1 MLVQAPNALR
11 VAGVTGAD
19 AESLLATLSPPFE
32 GPDTAP
38 EFPLSDESFVETWDK
53 YVSSPDIWLTLS
65 TALPQLRF
73 EISDM
78 QGQNPAYLAATKRGD
93 LSLAPNPADGLQ
105 LEAPEALSVTLHQ
118 TPAGRIPVL
127 EPATRSDFEALLR
140 AFLYR
145 CEPVAVPRS
154 MGAAMVSGFN
164 NWDRIARLKA
174 GWLASGNSEFD
185 WTAHFK
191 AEIVPNKSLY
201 QDRFIILSRGTYS
214 NVTADDLPGGQ
225 EKVLELSRVI
235 RLEHECAHYF
245 TRRVCGQMRNDLYD
259 ELMADYAGLVAATG
273 QFDAEL
279 FLMMIGL
286 TPDRALQPQARA
298 RIYLDQNLTPAAERG
313 MLRLL
318 AHAASVLDRLHR
330 DHIVPRL
337 GTSSDIGQVLLALSA
352 LCFEDFAAGDIEHRF
367 IQSLDWARA
376 T

>member
-1 MLVQAPNALR
+1 MLEQAPNALH
-11 VAGVTGAD
+11 VAGVTGAG
-19 AESLLATLSPPFE
+19 AKSLLATLSPPFE
-32 GPDTAP
+32 GPYKAP
-38 EFPLSDESFVETWDK
+38 EFPLSDEPFVEAWDS
-53 YVSSPDIWLTLS
+53 YASSPDIWLTLS
-65 TALPQLRF
+65 TKIPQLRF
-73 EISDM
+73 EILDM
-78 QGQNPAYLAATKRGD
+78 QGQNPGYLAATKRGD
-93 LSLAPNPADGLQ
+93 LSLAPDPGQGLQ
-105 LEAPEALSVTLHQ
+105 LEAPKALNVTLHQ
-118 TPAGRIPVL
+118 TAAGRIPVL
-127 EPATRSDFEALLR
+127 EPATRADFEALLR

-145 CEPVAVPRS
+145 CEPIAVPRS

-174 GWLASGNSEFD
+174 TWLANGNSEFD

-201 QDRFIILSRGTYS
+201 QDRFIILSHGTYS

-259 ELMADYAGLVAATG
+259 ELLADYAGLVSATG

-286 TPDRALQPQARA
+286 TPDQTIQPLARA

-313 MLRLL
+313 MLKLL
-318 AHAASVLDRLHR
+318 AHAASALDRLHQ
-330 DHIVPRL
+330 DHVAPRL
-337 GTSSDIGQVLLALSA
+337 GASLGLGQVLLALSA
-352 LCFEDFAAGDIEHRF
+352 LCFEDFAADDIEHRF
-367 IQSLDWARA
+367 IQSLGWACVS
-376 T
+376 

>member
-1 MLVQAPNALR
+1 MLEQAPNALR

-19 AESLLATLSPPFE
+19 AECLLATLSPPFE
-32 GPDTAP
+32 GPNKAP
-38 EFPLSDESFVETWDK
+38 DFPLPDEPFVETWDS
-53 YVSSPDIWLTLS
+53 YVSSPDIWLKLS
-65 TALPQLRF
+65 TSLPQLRF

-93 LSLAPNPADGLQ
+93 LSLAPDPGEGLQ
-105 LEAPEALSVTLHQ
+105 LEAPQALKVTLHQ
-118 TPAGRIPVL
+118 TAAGRIPVL

-145 CEPVAVPRS
+145 SEPVAVPSS

-164 NWDRIARLKA
+164 NWDRVARLRA
-174 GWLASGNSEFD
+174 DWLADGNSEFD
-185 WTAHFK
+185 WTAYFR
-191 AEIVPNKSLY
+191 AEIVPNKPLY

-259 ELMADYAGLVAATG
+259 ELLADYAGLVAATG

-279 FLMMIGL
+279 FLTMIGL
-286 TPDRALQPQARA
+286 TPDCALQPKARA

-318 AHAASVLDRLHR
+318 AHAASVMERLHQ
-330 DHIVPRL
+330 DHVVPRL
-337 GTSSDIGQVLLALSA
+337 GASPDLGKVLLALSA
-352 LCFEDFAAGDIEHRF
+352 LCFEDFAADDIEHRF
-367 IQSLDWARA
+367 IQGLDWACVS
-376 T
+376 